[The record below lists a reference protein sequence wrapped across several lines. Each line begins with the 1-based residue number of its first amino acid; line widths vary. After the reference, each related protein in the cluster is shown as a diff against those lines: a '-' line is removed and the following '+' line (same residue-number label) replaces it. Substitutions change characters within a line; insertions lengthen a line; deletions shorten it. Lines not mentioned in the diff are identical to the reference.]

1 MIRKMETADL
11 EQVCA
16 IETLCFSVPWT
27 RAVFQDSLSREEY
40 LYFVA
45 VSEGQIAGYCG
56 LLMIGEEGDVVNV
69 AVHPDWRKQGIGEN
83 MLETLL
89 QAGHEN
95 GISAFTLEVRVGNT
109 AAIHLYEK
117 TGFVPVGVRRGYYEK
132 PQEDAL
138 IMWKR

>member
-45 VSEGQIAGYCG
+45 VSERQIAGYCG
-56 LLMIGEEGDVVNV
+56 LLMI
-69 AVHPDWRKQGIGEN
+69 
-83 MLETLL
+83 
-89 QAGHEN
+89 
-95 GISAFTLEVRVGNT
+95 
-109 AAIHLYEK
+109 EK
-117 TGFVPVGVRRGYYEK
+117 HGCF
-132 PQEDAL
+132 
-138 IMWKR
+138 